1 MFYSKGLKYYSQNA
15 YLRDSI
21 MDARTKKHGFV
32 KNAAGDMM
40 ISNDGT
46 PKAVIEH
53 KVYKTYPDFK
63 INFINK
69 IWLDFYNQTDD
80 RKMT

>member
-1 MFYSKGLKYYSQNA
+1 M
-15 YLRDSI
+15 RDSI